1 MKVINV
7 LLFTLAFPLVS
18 NAGTIL
24 YPTARTATV
33 AGNPL
38 QAASDLFKLGL
49 NSSDFVLK
57 ETKTSLLGKHYYYQH
72 ILDGREVLNS
82 QLVVSVSK
90 NGKILKAFNG
100 VTTVSAKN
108 LKSSMP
114 LLSESMALE
123 VLWNKLGKA
132 GELIGAPAAQLVYLA
147 DATLV
152 YKISLSTSAGHWNAT
167 VDAHNG
173 NVLSSEDATLPR
185 MKTEY
190 AAAPQM
196 KVRSIHSTFAKAL
209 NAFEAKQEKTF
220 FEMTLAGGT
229 AQVFDPNPSVTLGR
243 WDLQDTTDA
252 SVFAPAYTIEDL
264 PEVTVKN
271 GAYTLSGSKLAIV
284 DFESPTA
291 APVTTTDGHWIFERG
306 NSGFT
311 DAMTYLHIDRSMRY
325 LESMGFTGSHAIFP
339 KQIEV
344 DSDGVGGQD
353 NSYYLPYARRL
364 AFGHGCVDDNEDS
377 DVILHELGH
386 AIQHHINSSWSGG
399 DTGAMGEGFGD
410 YWAASYS
417 VTRDHGLE
425 GNYNWVFKFD
435 GHNDCWPGR
444 QLNSFTPVYDPK
456 QTYSAHSRVNGGVSD
471 ELWSTPV
478 FQAFLEMYKSGVAKS
493 EIDKMILEAHFGL
506 GSGIKMPDMANAIVK
521 TAKQMNP
528 TKGYDQIFLKHFKK
542 QGILK

>member
-1 MKVINV
+1 MKSLNV
-7 LLFTLAFPLVS
+7 ALLSLAFPLLS

-24 YPTARTATV
+24 YPTATV
-33 AGNPL
+33 RSVAVNPL
-38 QAASDLFKLGL
+38 QSASDLFKLGL
-49 NSSDFVLK
+49 NPADFVLK
-57 ETKTSLLGKHYYYQH
+57 ETKSSLLGKHYHYQH
-72 ILDGREVLNS
+72 MLDGREVLNS
-82 QLVVSVSK
+82 QLIVTVSK

-108 LKSSMP
+108 MKSSMP
-114 LLSESMALE
+114 FISQSQAMES
-123 VLWNKLGKA
+123 LWTKLGAA
-132 GELIGAPAAQLVYLA
+132 GEIIGTPAAKLVYLA

-152 YKISLSTSAGHWNAT
+152 YQISLSTSAGHWNAT

-173 NVLSSEDATLPR
+173 NVLSTEDATLPR
-185 MKTEY
+185 MKTE
-190 AAAPQM
+190 ASPVKL
-196 KVRSIHSTFAKAL
+196 KVRSVHSTFAKAL

-243 WDLQDTTDA
+243 WDLQDDTDA

-271 GAYTLSGSKLAIV
+271 GAYTLAGSKLAIV

-417 VTRDHGLE
+417 VTREHGLE

-444 QLNSFTPVYDPK
+444 QLNSFTPVYDSTK
-456 QTYSAHSRVNGGVSD
+456 TYSAHSRVNGGVSD

-493 EIDKMILEAHFGL
+493 DIDKMILEAHFGL
-506 GSGIKMPDMANAIVK
+506 GSGVKMPAMATSIVK
-521 TAKQMNP
+521 TAKMMYPSKN
-528 TKGYDQIFLKHFKK
+528 YDQIFLKHFKK
-542 QGILK
+542 QGIL